1 MKPNIFFG
9 SDRFSAVVLSELI
22 KQNHA
27 PNLVVTD
34 QPKPKDKKGLVDQS
48 EVENLAK
55 EQNIKVLYYQSNND
69 ELINYIKDHKATGI
83 AASFPHLFPPE
94 FIKLFENNL
103 YNLHPSLLPQ
113 YRNVAP
119 GPYAIAMGDT
129 ETGITLQH
137 IDEKIDHGSI
147 VAQAVEPIHPTDT
160 TPTLLTRLFIKGTDL
175 FLKMLANNKDSNKLC
190 TMYQVPNNQLVFTR
204 RLTRESGYLEWGVVQ
219 KLLQGQALKV
229 GDTKNPLVNLRLTH
243 HPDRTSN
250 ILPDLIRALDGYEK
264 VWTVPPT
271 KLLRSGAGLPFISI
285 HLNPNRVPC
294 TMYHI
299 LIPGK
304 PRPISYADFTNYYL
318 NV

>member
-1 MKPNIFFG
+1 MQSLIFFG

-34 QPKPKDKKGLVDQS
+34 QPKPKDKKGLVDQN

-55 EQNIKVLYYQSNND
+55 EQNIKVLYYQANND
-69 ELINYIKDHKATGI
+69 ELINFIKDHNATGI

-103 YNLHPSLLPQ
+103 YNLHPSILPQ

-119 GPYAIAMGDT
+119 GPYAIALGDT

-137 IDEKIDHGSI
+137 IDEKIDHGSV
-147 VAQAVEPIHPTDT
+147 VAQVAEPIFPTDT
-160 TPTLLTRLFIKGTDL
+160 TSSLLTRLFTHGT
-175 FLKMLANNKDSNKLC
+175 KMYINHLRLSDSPTIRQSEFSDC
-190 TMYQVPNNQLVFTR
+190 PNPIFTR
-204 RLTRESGYLEWGVVQ
+204 RLTRESGYLEWVVVQ

-243 HPDRTSN
+243 HPDRTGN
-250 ILPDLIRALDGYEK
+250 ILPDLIRALDTYEK
-264 VWTVPPT
+264 VWTKAKT
-271 KLLRSGAGLPFISI
+271 KKGEMLISLVLGEI
-285 HLNPNRVPC
+285 HNSLFDIRV
-294 TMYHI
+294 

-304 PRPISYADFTNYYL
+304 PRPIPYADFTRYYL
-318 NV
+318 